1 MMATIIQRIL
11 AGGPFS
17 LSALLVVFNVEISF
31 ADAERVA
38 GRRILDAS
46 KVYSWVT
53 GLRDDGDVKSW

>member
-1 MMATIIQRIL
+1 M
-11 AGGPFS
+11 
-17 LSALLVVFNVEISF
+17 SALLVVFNVEISF
-31 ADAERVA
+31 ADAERLA